1 MLERMLCQI
10 PTLFN
15 IFLERIMTD
24 ALKDLEGTVSICN
37 VCSCAYTVQGLS
49 TNKAVQ
55 RLNQIHTFIATT
67 LQEQIEEN

>member
-1 MLERMLCQI
+1 
-10 PTLFN
+10 
-15 IFLERIMTD
+15 MTD

-37 VCSCAYTVQGLS
+37 VCSCAYTVQGSS